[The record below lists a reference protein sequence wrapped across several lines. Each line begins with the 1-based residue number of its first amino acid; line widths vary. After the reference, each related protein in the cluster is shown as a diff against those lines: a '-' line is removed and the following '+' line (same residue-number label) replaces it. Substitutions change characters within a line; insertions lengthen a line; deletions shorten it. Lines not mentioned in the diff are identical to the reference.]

1 MANGPPVRYRQLL
14 DLLVYDGAI
23 TTIVLLVGLLVGL
36 ITGGGLVTAK
46 FVLFVVG
53 FVLLAIG
60 TFKLRPRP
68 PWKDESRIPSMDEQP
83 LQIWLYDHWPLDSHG
98 CRPPDR
104 LPIGLKIMGAGV
116 LVLVV
121 SFVMESV
128 FGVVR

>member
-1 MANGPPVRYRQLL
+1 MATGSSVRYRQLL
-14 DLLVYDGAI
+14 DLLVYDAAI
-23 TTIVLLVGLLVGL
+23 TTVVLAVGLLIGL

-46 FVLFVVG
+46 FALFVGG

-68 PWKDESRIPSMDEQP
+68 PWKGDSRIPSMDEQP
-83 LQIWLYDHWPLDSHG
+83 LQIWLYDHWPLDAHG
-98 CRPPDR
+98 CQAPDR
-104 LPIGLKIMGAGV
+104 LPIGLKIMGAGL
-116 LVLVV
+116 LVLLV